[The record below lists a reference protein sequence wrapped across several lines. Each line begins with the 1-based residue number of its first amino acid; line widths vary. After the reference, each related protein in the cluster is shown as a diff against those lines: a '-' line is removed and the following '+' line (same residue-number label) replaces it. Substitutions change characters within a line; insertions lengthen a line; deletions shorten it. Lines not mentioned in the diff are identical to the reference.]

1 MIDSITGIITDCN
14 SRAQELTGYHEEL
27 IGLHNSN
34 LFPIENRK
42 DIRFFSKTKKKDDYF
57 VNDTFYKTKRHYSA
71 C

>member
-14 SRAQELTGYHEEL
+14 SRAQELTATNEEL

-42 DIRFFSKTKKKDDYF
+42 IFDFFKI
-57 VNDTFYKTKRHYSA
+57 KR
-71 C
+71 